1 MVLNKP
7 TTSAGHTGMWGTIL
21 NDCFNSLGNIEGW
34 DKCTSTVPEN
44 DSISSFAAVIP
55 ASWTK
60 ATLRWRD
67 WAGWETS
74 GYGTFREIWVNAK
87 PASSPCKAQNGWTDQ
102 SLDLSQ
108 WIGKPVVVGFHFM
121 GVKPVGNGAGW
132 YIDEV
137 SLTEG

>member
-67 WAGWETS
+67 WAGWET
-74 GYGTFREIWVNAK
+74 RR
-87 PASSPCKAQNGWTDQ
+87 ASTSWA
-102 SLDLSQ
+102 
-108 WIGKPVVVGFHFM
+108 
-121 GVKPVGNGAGW
+121 
-132 YIDEV
+132 
-137 SLTEG
+137 